1 MEVDPSAGPLVS
13 QVKKFDGEIEA
24 TIQCTHE
31 VDMEGRPPSLRV
43 NTYLHPTRVVDS
55 LWMLIF

>member
-1 MEVDPSAGPLVS
+1 VDPSAGPLVS
-13 QVKKFDGEIEA
+13 QAKKCDGEIE
-24 TIQCTHE
+24 TIIQCTHE
-31 VDMEGRPPSLRV
+31 VDMDGRPPPLHV